1 VKGDVRVEI
10 AQAAIVRQAGVAHR
24 ADAKAAGASVVTTG
38 GAAIEGASKVRL
50 KSILK
55 N

>member
-1 VKGDVRVEI
+1 VKVAVRVEI
-10 AQAAIVRQAGVAHR
+10 AQGVIVRQGGAAHR
-24 ADAKAAGASVVTTG
+24 ADAKAAGAIVVNA
-38 GAAIEGASKVRL
+38 AAIEGASKVRL